1 MQIQLNTTSI
11 KKTGRL
17 RKFNNETRDRPLL
30 VTLSSVESK
39 LVLFKNI
46 HRIRELTEYEKVNAS
61 NDLTKTER
69 EKEKQ
74 LWQEAKNNN

>member
-1 MQIQLNTTSI
+1 M
-11 KKTGRL
+11 G
-17 RKFNNETRDRPLL
+17 KFNNEKRDRPLL

-46 HRIRELTEYEKVNAS
+46 HRIRELTEYEKVNVS
-61 NDLTKTER
+61 NDLTKAER

-74 LWQEAKNNN
+74 LWQEAKKQQLNDKSGDFI